1 MMARS
6 NDAPRE
12 PFWHKVLL
20 VTAPAI
26 ATAVIVEIGTTVRAV
41 LDRRAKS
48 KEESQ

>member
-1 MMARS
+1 MIAPS
-6 NDAPRE
+6 NDAPRD
-12 PFWHKVLL
+12 PFWQRAVL
-20 VTAPAI
+20 AAIPAI